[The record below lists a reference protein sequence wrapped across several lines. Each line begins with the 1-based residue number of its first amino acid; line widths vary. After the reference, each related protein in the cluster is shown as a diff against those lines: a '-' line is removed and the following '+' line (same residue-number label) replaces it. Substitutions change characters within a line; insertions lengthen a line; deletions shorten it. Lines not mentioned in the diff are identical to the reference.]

1 MATNE
6 LSRNLKVGA
15 LVAISAATLMIFLFF
30 IGSEQKLF
38 SKKSDYH
45 VRLDSVSGLA
55 QGNPVMLSGVTVG
68 TVKDIRLPRDPKL
81 RTVFITISI
90 ESKYRERIRQDSR
103 ARLKKLGLIA
113 ADAFIDI
120 TPGSPTLPAL
130 PPGSFIPAA
139 KQTNVDALIAS
150 GEDLVDNFV
159 QISHSMKNILERVDR
174 GEGLLGELTTEP
186 QTEQRLTD
194 TMLATLNRA
203 NAILEQVQSGRGLLG
218 KLVYDEAYGDQLAG
232 SVDQTVRSLQ
242 SVIGSVQ
249 HSFETGQ
256 GALPAL
262 LNDPEGRVKVLAL
275 VENMRVTSENLAAF
289 SVGLRTGEGLLPRLI
304 NDKEVGDATLE
315 DFQQLVHRL
324 NEVARKL
331 NEGGGTAGKLISD
344 PAIYESVNDI
354 LIGINESKLLRWLIR
369 NRQGAGIKTRYE
381 AAQEAAEPASA
392 APATVPEAPLMEE
405 SPAEE
410 APPAAP
416 PEPTTA
422 GASAEDVSPPDAPTT
437 NALEEPEVVPSPR
450 AAGDPA
456 PDDGTKR

>member
-1 MATNE
+1 MATKE

-55 QGNPVMLSGVTVG
+55 QGNPVMLTGVTVG
-68 TVKDIRLPRDPKL
+68 TVKDIRLSRDPKL

-90 ESKYRERIRQDSR
+90 ESKYRERVRQDSR

-139 KQTNVDALIAS
+139 KQTNVDALISS

-174 GEGLLGELTTEP
+174 GEGLIGELTTDP
-186 QTEQRLTD
+186 QTKERLTD

-218 KLVYDEAYGDQLAG
+218 KLVYDEAYGDQLA
-232 SVDQTVRSLQ
+232 SSIDQTVSSLQ

-249 HSFETGQ
+249 QSFESGE

-262 LNDPEGRVKVLAL
+262 LNDPEGRVKVIAL
-275 VENMRVTSENLAAF
+275 IENMRLTSENLAAF

-315 DFQQLVHRL
+315 DFQQFVHRL

-331 NEGGGTAGKLISD
+331 DEGGGTAGKLISD

-354 LIGINESKLLRWLIR
+354 LIGINESRLLRWLVR
-369 NRQGAGIKTRYE
+369 NRQNAGIETRYE
-381 AAQEAAEPASA
+381 AAQKTAGDDAEKPASQA
-392 APATVPEAPLMEE
+392 APE
-405 SPAEE
+405 
-410 APPAAP
+410 PPP
-416 PEPTTA
+416 VEP
-422 GASAEDVSPPDAPTT
+422 PPDATPQEPPAVEAPSQEPPPVEPPTT
-437 NALEEPEVVPSPR
+437 DVTEEPEVVPPPP

-456 PDDGTKR
+456 PPDGTNR

>member
-6 LSRNLKVGA
+6 ISRNLRVGG

-68 TVKDIRLPRDPKL
+68 TVKDIRLSRDPKL

-90 ESKYRERIRQDSR
+90 ESKYRERVRQDSR

-113 ADAFIDI
+113 ADAFIDV
-120 TPGSPTLPAL
+120 TPGSPNLPAL

-139 KQTNVDALIAS
+139 RQTNVDALIAS

-174 GEGLLGELTTEP
+174 GEGLIGELTTEP
-186 QTEQRLTD
+186 QTKQRLTD
-194 TMLATLNRA
+194 TMLATLSRA
-203 NAILEQVQSGRGLLG
+203 DAILAQVQSGRGLLG
-218 KLVYDEAYGDQLAG
+218 KLVYDESYGNQLAS
-232 SVDQTVRSLQ
+232 SVDQTVQSLQ
-242 SVIGSVQ
+242 SVIGNVQ
-249 HSFETGQ
+249 HSFESGE

-262 LNDPEGRVKVLAL
+262 LNDPEGREKVRAL
-275 VENMRVTSENLAAF
+275 VENMRLTSENLAAF
-289 SVGLRTGEGLLPRLI
+289 SVDLRTGDGLLPRLI

-331 NEGGGTAGKLISD
+331 DEGGGTAGRLVSD

-354 LIGINESKLLRWLIR
+354 LIGINESRLLRWLIR

-381 AAQEAAEPASA
+381 AAQEGAAPAPAAEPK
-392 APATVPEAPLMEE
+392 PQATPEAP
-405 SPAEE
+405 SADVPPADVPAAAAPEPE
-410 APPAAP
+410 PPPAAP
-416 PEPTTA
+416 AEPKEVPPA
-422 GASAEDVSPPDAPTT
+422 PPAEDPVPPNGA
-437 NALEEPEVVPSPR
+437 NR
-450 AAGDPA
+450 
-456 PDDGTKR
+456 

>member
-1 MATNE
+1 MMATNE
-6 LSRNLKVGA
+6 ISRNLRVGG

-68 TVKDIRLPRDPKL
+68 TVKDIRLSRDPKL

-90 ESKYRERIRQDSR
+90 ESKYRERVRQDSR

-113 ADAFIDI
+113 ADAFIDV
-120 TPGSPTLPAL
+120 TPGSPNLPAL

-139 KQTNVDALIAS
+139 RQTNVDALIAS

-174 GEGLLGELTTEP
+174 GEGLIGELTTEP
-186 QTEQRLTD
+186 QTKQRLTD
-194 TMLATLNRA
+194 TMLATLSRA
-203 NAILEQVQSGRGLLG
+203 DAILAQVQSGRGLLG
-218 KLVYDEAYGDQLAG
+218 KLVYDESYGDQLAS
-232 SVDQTVRSLQ
+232 SVDQTVQSLQ
-242 SVIGSVQ
+242 SVIGNVQ
-249 HSFETGQ
+249 HSFESGE
-256 GALPAL
+256 GMLPAL
-262 LNDPEGRVKVLAL
+262 LNDPEGREKVRAL
-275 VENMRVTSENLAAF
+275 VENMRLTSENLAAF
-289 SVGLRTGEGLLPRLI
+289 SVGLRTGDGLLPRLI

-331 NEGGGTAGKLISD
+331 DEGGGTAGRLVAD

-354 LIGINESKLLRWLIR
+354 LIGINESRLLRWLIR

-381 AAQEAAEPASA
+381 AAQEGA
-392 APATVPEAPLMEE
+392 APAPAGEPKPQATPEAPPVDAP
-405 SPAEE
+405 PAEVPPAAAPE
-410 APPAAP
+410 PESPPAAP
-416 PEPTTA
+416 EEPKEVPPVPP
-422 GASAEDVSPPDAPTT
+422 AEDPVPPNGA
-437 NALEEPEVVPSPR
+437 NR
-450 AAGDPA
+450 
-456 PDDGTKR
+456 